1 MKNNKLN
8 VKRKIKPSKN
18 VSVIKGDILSG
29 FRIQPSKNVKS
40 LEERI
45 KIHKE
50 MEKVTQR
57 IENVIN
63 TYVEESNKEPLYE
76 LSDGTYGTA
85 QLAVDES
92 KGAATMLFVNFE
104 KTGLTKE
111 EVLLSIQKW
120 FDSIKSGVRITS
132 EDNFTHDPEDPE
144 IDEFIAE
151 TENSS
156 DELERVKNESVEH
169 LTEIFGDALKRARRL
184 AFQISYFLIYFY

>member
-18 VSVIKGDILSG
+18 VSVIKGDIISG

>member
-8 VKRKIKPSKN
+8 VKRKLKPSKN

-184 AFQISYFLIYFY
+184 AFQISYFLIYFF